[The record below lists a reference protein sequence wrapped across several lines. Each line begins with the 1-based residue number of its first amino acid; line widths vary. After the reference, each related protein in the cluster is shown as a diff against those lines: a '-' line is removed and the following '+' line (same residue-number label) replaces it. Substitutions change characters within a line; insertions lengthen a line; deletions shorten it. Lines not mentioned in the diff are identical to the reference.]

1 MSHFT
6 IVREFERKAVTKLI
20 EALLAAG
27 YTDLNINHD
36 GDDPDT
42 EFKVVDT
49 SDATH
54 EELEACGT
62 VYLYALPP
70 GVEAKDGNYKFIYL
84 VYGNGAYIISDYSSS
99 LQPVIDGVEKWL
111 DKYQD

>member
-1 MSHFT
+1 MSHFK
-6 IVREFERKAVTKLI
+6 IVEEFERKAVTKLI

-70 GVEAKDGNYKFIYL
+70 GRTPGPGQYSFIYL

-99 LQPVIDGVEKWL
+99 LSPVIAGVEKWL
-111 DKYQD
+111 EPYQD